1 MSDEQR
7 LPNQD
12 MMQAAIDGQLSE
24 EMARRLRE
32 ALARDNGA
40 AREYSR
46 LQRVESMLQ
55 RAPHERAPARLAA
68 TIMARVAE
76 RVQAQARLADL
87 PIETQRIMMLSLSA
101 AMMATMPM
109 LEAASWLVLNAQRD
123 PEVLSDVMLE
133 TISWMSLIT
142 DALIQLLED
151 AESRA
156 RSEPIVATATL
167 ALTPY
172 LLGSLLDYLDE
183 LPKMG
188 ALKT

>member
-1 MSDEQR
+1 MSEEQSR
-7 LPNQD
+7 QD
-12 MMQAAIDGQLSE
+12 QEMMQAAIDGQLSE
-24 EMARRLRE
+24 AMARRLQA

-46 LQRVESMLQ
+46 LQRVDNLLQ

-87 PIETQRIMMLSLSA
+87 PVETQRIMMLSLSA
-101 AMMATMPM
+101 AMMAMMPM

-133 TISWMSLIT
+133 TIGWMSLVT
-142 DALIQLLED
+142 DALISLLED
-151 AESRA
+151 AESLA

-183 LPKMG
+183 LPKMQP
-188 ALKT
+188 ANS